1 MAKETEEYRS
11 PAQASPAQASLSQV
25 AEPPAPS
32 PIVAADNG
40 EMEDGEKELL
50 PLPPEEWPDI
60 SHIVTEDDTPVD
72 NIASAKNQR
81 LLVDP
86 LYSSWRPP
94 EGVETFLADANVG
107 IFYAVKKPPVVPDV
121 FLSLGVSV
129 PEHWWEKRHRSY
141 FIWEFGK
148 PPDVVIEIVSNRK
161 GSEDESKLARYAHM
175 RVLYYVIYDPMKYL
189 EKDVLRVYELHGGI
203 YDELPATWLPQVGLG
218 VTLWRGTYEGKADTW
233 LRWCNEDGDP
243 IPTGRE
249 RAEQEH
255 ERAEQEH
262 ERAEQEH
269 ERAEQEHERAEQE
282 RERAEQERE
291 RAEQERERAEHLA
304 AKLRE
309 LGIDPNG
316 A

>member
-11 PAQASPAQASLSQV
+11 TAQASPAQV

-40 EMEDGEKELL
+40 ERELL

-72 NIASAKNQR
+72 NLASAKNQR

-94 EGVETFLADANVG
+94 EGIETFLADANVG

-161 GSEDESKLARYAHM
+161 GSEDESKLTRYAHM

-218 VTLWRGTYEGKADTW
+218 VTRWRGTYEGKADTW
-233 LRWCNEDGDP
+233 LRWCNEDGVP
-243 IPTGRE
+243 IPTGYE
-249 RAEQEH
+249 RAEREHERAEREH

-262 ERAEQEH
+262 ERAE
-269 ERAEQEHERAEQE
+269 REHERAEQE
-282 RERAEQERE
+282 RERARQ
-291 RAEQERERAEHLA
+291 LA

-309 LGIDPNG
+309 LGIDPDG